1 MKIYKD
7 EHDECWYL
15 DFKLPGKDRPSSLAH
30 FINDWRQLF
39 RRGEYNW
46 RTFNL
51 VKVYVEDDT
60 MLGGL
65 EIEVALLGLG
75 VRVRFGLK
83 ETERMN
89 ELRERMKDILPQ
101 LPQECD
107 CYCCPNC
114 EEPKMVCAKCNVCAR
129 CSESVGGNPHKEGC
143 PGCSGE
149 MK

>member
-51 VKVYVEDDT
+51 IKVYVEDDT

-101 LPQECD
+101 PPQECD
-107 CYCCPNC
+107 CLDCAVCGFPH
-114 EEPKMVCAKCNVCAR
+114 MICAKCMICIMCHA
-129 CSESVGGNPHKEGC
+129 HKEGC
-143 PGCSGE
+143 PGCPAGDTPASLRD
-149 MK
+149 